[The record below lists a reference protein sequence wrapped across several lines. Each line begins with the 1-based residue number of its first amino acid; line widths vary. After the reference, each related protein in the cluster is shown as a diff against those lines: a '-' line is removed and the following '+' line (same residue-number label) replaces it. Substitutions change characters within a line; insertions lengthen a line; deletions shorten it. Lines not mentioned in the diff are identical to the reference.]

1 MRSSVM
7 KQKEKQKQTIM
18 INEYFAMGAIENGIM
33 TEELAGLVIIRNDF
47 VTEISRLKI
56 WN

>member
-1 MRSSVM
+1 
-7 KQKEKQKQTIM
+7 M

-33 TEELAGLVIIRNDF
+33 TEELGGLVIIRNDF